1 MANMNIRVA
10 DELKQQAEIIFSEF
24 GLSTSSAI
32 TVFLKQVVR
41 VGGLPFDLRDPFY
54 SAENQARL
62 QKSMER
68 MEAGQGTEHE
78 LIDNND
84 LEQEGL

>member
-68 MEAGQGTEHE
+68 MEAGQRTEHE
-78 LIDNND
+78 LINDD